1 MTSRPPHAA
10 QPLRFL
16 MPGWFAAVM
25 GLSGLALAWWGA
37 RHALGELA
45 AGVSALLALVAALAF
60 MLLALLSIVRW
71 QRHPDA
77 VREDLHHPVRHAFW
91 ATIPISGMLLAT
103 LWVAH
108 LGASEGAR
116 ALWWVSS
123 LAQLAVTVA
132 VTARWWKGNQPGGL
146 VWPAITPALF
156 IPIVGNVLA
165 PLAGVPL
172 GHPEWSAAQFGIGL
186 VFWPVVLVLIMV
198 RKATTGLWPERL
210 LPTAFIHVAPPAVGA
225 LSLMQFG
232 APVLVVWAAWGMAL
246 VFLLWAAT
254 QVRRIASLPFGV
266 PHWAMS
272 FPLAAFSGLT
282 LRLSEAGHGGMQLLG
297 VVALSL
303 TSLVIAGLVLGTARG
318 LRQGTLLVPEPAP
331 AAPVLGADVPSGRA

>member
-1 MTSRPPHAA
+1 MTAVSSPAPA
-10 QPLRFL
+10 PLRFL

-25 GLSGLALAWWGA
+25 GLCGWALAWQRA
-37 RHALGELA
+37 REPLGPAAASVSAVLA
-45 AGVSALLALVAALAF
+45 AGALIAFVLLAFLS
-60 MLLALLSIVRW
+60 LLRW
-71 QRHPDA
+71 HRHPDA
-77 VREDLHHPVRHAFW
+77 VQEDLHHPVRHAFW

-103 LWVAH
+103 LSVAH
-108 LGASEGAR
+108 LGPGPGAR
-116 ALWWVSS
+116 ALWWAASVS
-123 LAQLAVTVA
+123 QLAITVA

-198 RKATTGLWPERL
+198 RKAAAGLWPQRL

-225 LSLMQFG
+225 LSLMQLG
-232 APVLVVWAAWGMAL
+232 APALVVWAAWGMAL

-254 QVRRIASLPFGV
+254 QLRRIVALPFGV

-272 FPLAAFSGLT
+272 FPLAAFAALT
-282 LRLSEAGHGGMQLLG
+282 LRLAEAAGSALMQALG
-297 VVALSL
+297 LAALAV
-303 TSLVIAGLVLGTARG
+303 TSLVIAGLVAGTARG
-318 LRQGTLLVPEPAP
+318 LKHGTLLVAEPAP
-331 AAPVLGADVPSGRA
+331 ANPPA